1 MTQKEGGEARERKW
15 SSKKGDPDPTRKM
28 ALFPPGCIKTGLLGA
43 PPPAAFL
50 QGMIGQWGAQIN
62 RPKGAEWGGTRP

>member
-1 MTQKEGGEARERKW
+1 MEQQKGGTPTDPQNGSL
-15 SSKKGDPDPTRKM
+15 SSRVHQ
-28 ALFPPGCIKTGLLGA
+28 TGLLGA